1 MVRSPGSGSLWN
13 WSLVGDLRRP
23 HRRRWPRTRS
33 YPLFLGIR
41 FSRFPGR
48 LAPRPAASFR
58 PRRKEIYYA
67 HPLPRSRGNRAFFPG
82 RGALRAV
89 FAVRPGAIHFDCPS
103 CPAHISSISPGR
115 ALGGGMGHL
124 DVRGREPTKCS
135 RARLTKRARSLG
147 APSNCRAESFE
158 AKSAEWVG
166 ASLYIVAFCHAEIFP
181 AS

>member
-1 MVRSPGSGSLWN
+1 MPAGA
-13 WSLVGDLRRP
+13 P
-23 HRRRWPRTRS
+23 HAFLS
-33 YPLFLGIR
+33 VFLGIR

-89 FAVRPGAIHFDCPS
+89 FAARPGATRFDCPS
-103 CPAHISSISPGR
+103 GRAHIPSISPGR
-115 ALGGGMGHL
+115 TLGGGMVHL

-147 APSNCRAESFE
+147 TPSNCRAESFE
-158 AKSAEWVG
+158 AKSAEGVD
-166 ASLYIVAFCHAEIFP
+166 ASLYIVAFSHAEIFP

>member
-1 MVRSPGSGSLWN
+1 MELVSRRRSPPASC
-13 WSLVGDLRRP
+13 RRG
-23 HRRRWPRTRS
+23 PRTRS

-67 HPLPRSRGNRAFFPG
+67 HPLPRSRGNPAFFPE

-103 CPAHISSISPGR
+103 RLAHIPSISPGR
-115 ALGGGMGHL
+115 ALGGENATLHL
-124 DVRGREPTKCS
+124 EALRRRGLPAAGSSPPQTDSLRPTATPLAMQRGRAT
-135 RARLTKRARSLG
+135 LV
-147 APSNCRAESFE
+147 APGLSNR
-158 AKSAEWVG
+158 
-166 ASLYIVAFCHAEIFP
+166 
-181 AS
+181 